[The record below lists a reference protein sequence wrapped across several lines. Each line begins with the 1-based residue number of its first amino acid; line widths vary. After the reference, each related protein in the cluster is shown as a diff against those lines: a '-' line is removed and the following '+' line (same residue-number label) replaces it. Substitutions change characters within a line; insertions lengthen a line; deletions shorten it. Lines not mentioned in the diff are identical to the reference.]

1 MANKRKIKKDIDC
14 LTFEVISD
22 CFAWGAMHPDSHE
35 EEVTEIIADAVI
47 LRNDLFDRVNNFA
60 KGENPKDVKAHFRL
74 IKKDLFTGTDK
85 LFKRLSAL
93 SGK

>member
-22 CFAWGAMHPDSHE
+22 CFAWGALHPDSHE
-35 EEVTEIIADAVI
+35 EEVTAIIADAVI
-47 LRNDLFDRVNNFA
+47 LRNNLFDRVNNFVSA
-60 KGENPKDVKAHFRL
+60 KNPKDVKAHFSL
-74 IKKDLFTGTDK
+74 IKKDLFTGIDE

-93 SGK
+93 SGN